1 MQQFQDSTSPGVDS
15 ILLFAGIIAS
25 VQGGTDGRDL
35 LVIIRFSRFLGQILG
50 DQPLIQIFGGKLD
63 LLIYC

>member
-50 DQPLIQIFGGKLD
+50 DQP
-63 LLIYC
+63 